1 MIAVSWLRRGAKGL
15 SRSRS
20 LAGWLLG
27 IDFPPCPPG
36 ARYFDIT
43 TPVLVRAARA
53 YLTSRSRLLDMG
65 TGAFASIGLS
75 LWRSTGCQVVS
86 TDIDPEIVRQA
97 QENVARNQAPN
108 PVILARLFDGVG
120 GDFDCITFNI
130 PYVPTRLLS
139 AAGDF
144 QSDGGPEGTSVI
156 EAFLDAFVVRGG
168 VARALLG
175 VNRIFVPPAKFLP
188 LLAARPGLMLEKTVR
203 PPLWPVAV
211 YVIRRREAVVPAAS
225 A

>member
-1 MIAVSWLRRGAKGL
+1 MTSVSWVRRAAKGF
-15 SRSRS
+15 SRSRT
-20 LAGWLLG
+20 LARWLFG
-27 IDFPPCPPG
+27 IDFPPCPEG

-53 YLTSRSRLLDMG
+53 YLDRSSRLLDMG
-65 TGAFASIGLS
+65 TGAFASIGLC
-75 LWRSTGCQVVS
+75 LWRRTGCEVVS
-86 TDIDPEIVRQA
+86 TDIHPDVVRQA
-97 QENVARNQAPN
+97 RENVARNGAPN
-108 PVILARLFDGVG
+108 RVIEARFFEGVG

-168 VARALLG
+168 RARALLG
-175 VNRIFVPPAKFLP
+175 VNRIFVPPQRLLP
-188 LLAARPGLMLEKTVR
+188 LVAARPDLVVEKTIR
-203 PPLWPVAV
+203 PPVWPVAV
-211 YVIRRREAVVPAAS
+211 YVVRRRDAAG
-225 A
+225 AAAQA

>member
-1 MIAVSWLRRGAKGL
+1 MTSVSWVRRAAKGL
-15 SRSRS
+15 SRSRP
-20 LAGWLLG
+20 LARWMFG
-27 IDFPPCPPG
+27 IDFPPCPEG

-53 YLTSRSRLLDMG
+53 YLDRSSRLLDMG
-65 TGAFASIGLS
+65 TGAFASIGVC
-75 LWRSTGCQVVS
+75 LWRRTGCEVVS
-86 TDIDPEIVRQA
+86 TDIHPDIVRQA
-97 QENVARNQAPN
+97 RENVARNSAPN
-108 PVILARLFDGVG
+108 QVIEARFFEGVE

-168 VARALLG
+168 RARALLG
-175 VNRIFVPPAKFLP
+175 VNRIFVPPQRFLP
-188 LLAARPGLMLEKTVR
+188 LVAARPDLVVERTIR
-203 PPLWPVAV
+203 PPVWPAAV
-211 YVIRRREAVVPAAS
+211 YVIRRRDAAG
-225 A
+225 AAKA